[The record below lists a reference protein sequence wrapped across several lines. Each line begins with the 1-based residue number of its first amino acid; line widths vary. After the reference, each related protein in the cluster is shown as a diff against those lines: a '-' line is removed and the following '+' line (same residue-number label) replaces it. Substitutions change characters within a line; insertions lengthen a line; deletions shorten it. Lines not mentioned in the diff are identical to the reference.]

1 MTHSADGRT
10 ACLVAAVALASAA
23 LGCASTLPEPGTPQP
38 TPTKPTFALPPAAP
52 VKVEAPMP
60 TLAPTPPKT
69 VQLEYSVRGRA
80 IEATVFDG
88 DGGCLLVIGGIH
100 GNEPIARML
109 VERLVAH
116 LESHP
121 EARADKCIV
130 IVPQANPD
138 GLAAGTRWNA
148 RGVDVNRNFTA
159 ANYRAGGRHGNG
171 PLSEP
176 EARALVTAIARFRPS
191 CVISVHGPLE
201 CIDPDGG
208 PGSRML
214 ADRMAAVSPLA
225 VKDLEALP
233 GSLGSYAGGTLGLT
247 MVTYELDRKS
257 MPGRDPD
264 AYFAPHLEAL
274 LVAISEG

>member
-10 ACLVAAVALASAA
+10 ACLAAAVAIASAA
-23 LGCASTLPEPGTPQP
+23 LGGASTPPEAATPQP
-38 TPTKPTFALPPAAP
+38 TPAMPTVLLPPVLPPDAA
-52 VKVEAPMP
+52 APMP
-60 TLAPTPPKT
+60 TLAPTPPRT
-69 VQLEYSVRGRA
+69 VQLEHSVRGRA
-80 IEATVFDG
+80 IEATVFEG
-88 DGGCLLVIGGIH
+88 TEGCVLVVGGIH
-100 GNEPIARML
+100 GNEPISRML
-109 VERLVAH
+109 VERLIAH
-116 LESHP
+116 LRSHP
-121 EARADKCIV
+121 EAREDKSIV
-130 IVPQANPD
+130 VVPQANPD

-159 ANYRAGGRHGNG
+159 ANYRAGGRHGSG

-176 EARALVTAIARFRPS
+176 EARALVTVIARFRPS
-191 CVISVHGPLE
+191 CIISVHGPLG

-208 PGSRML
+208 SGSRML
-214 ADRMAAVSPLA
+214 ADRMAAVSPLP

-233 GSLGSYAGGTLGLT
+233 GSLGSYASGTLGLT
-247 MVTYELDRKS
+247 MVTYELDRRS